1 MKKKTKKQLKTMATE
16 IIKIIIVSIAAM
28 LGVTLQSCGVT
39 KATINKPAAGT
50 YTTVTITTANP
61 MTTNVQPN
69 LEMKGETKQ

>member
-1 MKKKTKKQLKTMATE
+1 MKKKMKKKINEFLKET
-16 IIKIIIVSIAAM
+16 IKIIIVALAAM
-28 LGVTLQSCGVT
+28 LGITLQSCGVT

-69 LEMKGETKQ
+69 MELKGETK

>member
-1 MKKKTKKQLKTMATE
+1 MNKKINEFLKET
-16 IIKIIIVSIAAM
+16 IKAIIVALAAM
-28 LGVTLQSCGVT
+28 LGITLQSCGVT

-69 LEMKGETKQ
+69 MEMKGE